1 MAQRLRRYRSDR
13 ELSRCGTFD
22 GETFYSLWH
31 QGLGGGM
38 EWLRLSLIGAEGAVV
53 RVWASDCPEDDPAG
67 PVLTQSG
74 TDLLLY
80 GVRGR
85 YLRFSVSPGERL
97 QGYELAFPGLSLDVG
112 LPAAMRGEDGLR
124 RFLGVYQSLS
134 MDLAREYARFPR
146 RLDPLGQEPLGSLYC
161 WQGADWAVRAPEGVR
176 DKLVAVAALLNRLR
190 GTRRG
195 LELLLKLTA
204 GGRGVIVE
212 GFQWEK
218 LPLSAGER
226 AECARLYGT
235 GVALLL
241 SKRLP
246 KETVQ
251 FLEDVLPEFVPA
263 GVSCAVRVLED
274 GAAMDGLYFL
284 DGNACLV
291 EPPPPVLDESDLD
304 DLILE

>member
-22 GETFYSLWH
+22 GETFSSRWH
-31 QGLGGGM
+31 QGLGSGM
-38 EWLRLSLIGAEGAVV
+38 EWLRLSLDGEPGAVV
-53 RVWASDCPEDDPAG
+53 RIWAADRPEDDPAE
-67 PVLTQSG
+67 PVLTRSG

-85 YLRFSVSPGERL
+85 YLRFSVSPGEGLR
-97 QGYELAFPGLSLDVG
+97 GYELAFPGLSLDAG
-112 LPAAMRGEDGLR
+112 LPAAMQGEDGLR

-146 RLDPLGQEPLGSLYC
+146 RLDPMEREALETLYR
-161 WQGADWAVRAPEGVR
+161 WQGADWAMGAPDGVR
-176 DKLVAVAALLNRLR
+176 EKLIAAAAPLDRLR

-195 LELLLKLTA
+195 LELLLELTA
-204 GGRGVIVE
+204 EGKGEIVE
-212 GFQWEK
+212 GFQWED

-226 AECARLYGT
+226 AACARLYGT
-235 GVALLL
+235 GVTLLL
-241 SKRLP
+241 PRELP
-246 KETVQ
+246 GETVR
-251 FLEDVLPEFVPA
+251 FLEDVLAEFVPA

-284 DGNACLV
+284 DGNACLT
-291 EPPPPVLDESDLD
+291 EPPPPALDETDLD

>member
-22 GETFYSLWH
+22 GETFYSRWH

-38 EWLRLSLIGAEGAVV
+38 EWQRLSLAGAEGAVV
-53 RVWASDCPEDDPAG
+53 RVWTSDCPGDDPAE
-67 PVLTQSG
+67 PVLIQSG

-85 YLRFSVSPGERL
+85 YLRFSVSPGEGLR
-97 QGYELAFPGLSLDVG
+97 GYELAFPGLSLDAV

-124 RFLGVYQSLS
+124 RFLGVFQSLC
-134 MDLAREYARFPR
+134 MDLTREYARFPR
-146 RLDPLGQEPLGSLYC
+146 RLDPLGPEPLGSLCC
-161 WQGADWAVRAPEGVR
+161 WQGADWAAGAPEGAR
-176 DKLVAVAALLNRLR
+176 EKLVAAASRLNRLR

-195 LELLLKLTA
+195 LELLLELTA
-204 GGRGVIVE
+204 GGRGTVVE
-212 GFQWEK
+212 GFQWEN

-235 GVALLL
+235 GVTLLL
-241 SKRLP
+241 PKGLA
-246 KETVQ
+246 KETVR
-251 FLEDVLPEFVPA
+251 FLEDVLPEFIPA
-263 GVSCAVRVLED
+263 GVSCAVRALED

-284 DGNACLV
+284 DGNACLT